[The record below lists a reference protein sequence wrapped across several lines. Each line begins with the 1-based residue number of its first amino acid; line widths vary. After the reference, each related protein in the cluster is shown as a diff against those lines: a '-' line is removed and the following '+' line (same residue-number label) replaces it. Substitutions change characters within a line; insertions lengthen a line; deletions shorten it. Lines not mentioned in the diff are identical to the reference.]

1 MKRKIKFFALL
12 FVGAMTLMGFVCP
25 NFVDLKQTPKTPT
38 DLSGT
43 VWKGYWDADILT
55 CDRYKYEHR
64 EGSDGLEIRFIG
76 KNIVSLVGG
85 DYYNGEFKSS
95 GVRTVEYTY
104 SAPKGKIINK
114 ATNDAVEFTINNNT
128 MIAYIK
134 GEDGR
139 TKTITL
145 IRIK

>member
-12 FVGAMTLMGFVCP
+12 FVGAMTLMGFVCL
-25 NFVDLKQTPKTPT
+25 NFVDLKQAPKTPT

-55 CDRYKYEHR
+55 CDRYEYEHR

-85 DYYNGEFKSS
+85 DYYNGKFKSK
-95 GVRTVEYTY
+95 GGTTVEYTY
-104 SAPKGKIINK
+104 NVPKGKLINK
-114 ATNDAVEFTINNNT
+114 ATSEVAEFTINGNT
-128 MIAYIK
+128 MICYVK
-134 GEDGR
+134 KENGR
-139 TKTITL
+139 IKTISL
-145 IRIK
+145 IRVK